1 MSIAE
6 KLTTIAEN
14 EQRVYNS
21 GFNKGKTAEYDRFW
35 DNYQENGDRRNY
47 TYAFSRR
54 GWTDETY
61 RPKYPVIAT
70 GNAEQMYRESRI
82 KTLENVDTSGATS
95 VYVAFYN
102 AYFTTIDK
110 LDFSKATNTQ
120 NAFAHSVSL
129 HTIGELVSSET
140 TVWHTTT
147 FDNTAVLKNLNIT
160 GTIATNFKCS
170 IATLTYDSLM
180 SIINALKDYSPE
192 KDVHTCTLGS
202 TNLAKLSDTEKAIA
216 TQKGWTLA

>member
-14 EQRVYNS
+14 EQRVYDA
-21 GFNKGKTAEYDRFW
+21 GFDEGSQTEYDRFW
-35 DNYQENGDRRNY
+35 DGYQENGDRRSY
-47 TYAFSRR
+47 AYAFTRR

-61 RPKYPVIAT
+61 KPKYPVIVT
-70 GNAEQMYRESRI
+70 GNAAEMYRESRM
-82 KTLENVDTSGATS
+82 TNLVGVDTSGATS

-102 AYFTTIDK
+102 TQLETIDK

-120 NAFAHSVSL
+120 NAFAHSVDL

-147 FDNTAVLKNLNIT
+147 FDNTAKLTNLTIT

-170 IATLTYDSLM
+170 IATLTHDSLM
-180 SIINALKDYSPE
+180 SIINALKDFSAE
-192 KDVHTCTLGS
+192 GGTHTCTIGT
-202 TNLAKLSDTEKAIA
+202 TNLAKLTDTEKAIA
-216 TQKGWTLA
+216 TQKGWTLI